1 MAMNTRRI
9 AAVLALAL
17 APLAAP
23 VLAQEAFPARTVK
36 LVVPNPPGGLPDTV
50 ARTIGQRL
58 AEKWGQ
64 QVVIENKPGANGVVA
79 AQVITS
85 APPDGY
91 TLLVT
96 DSSMFSV
103 NPLLYRDLPY
113 DARKDFTAV
122 SLTARAPLFLALHP
136 SVPASTFTEF
146 VALVKSKPGQ
156 ISYGSSG
163 VGSTHHL
170 TMESIKAAL
179 GLDIAHIPYKGTGQ
193 SVPALLGNQ
202 VAAVFSAMPSIA
214 GAVRENRVRLI
225 AVNAA
230 QRSELAPN
238 VPTIAESGIPGFD
251 FAPTIGFSGPANM
264 PPALASR
271 IAADIA
277 EVVKSPAMQDS
288 LRTLGIEPIGGSPQD
303 YAALLAA
310 DRERF
315 AKAVKASGISA
326 E

>member
-1 MAMNTRRI
+1 MNRHIR
-9 AAVLALAL
+9 AAAALAL
-17 APLAAP
+17 AALLPLAATAQ
-23 VLAQEAFPARTVK
+23 AQEPFPTRTVR

-50 ARTIGQRL
+50 ARTIGQKL

-79 AQVITS
+79 AQAITS

-96 DSSMFSV
+96 DGSMFSA
-103 NPLLYRDLPY
+103 NPYLYRDLPY
-113 DARKDFTAV
+113 DARKDFTPV

-136 SVPASTFTEF
+136 SVPAGNFAEF

-156 ISYGSSG
+156 LSYGSSG

-179 GLDIAHIPYKGTGQ
+179 GLDLAHIPYKGTGQ

-214 GAVRENRVRLI
+214 GAVKENRLRLI
-225 AVNAA
+225 AVNSAE
-230 QRSELAPN
+230 RSALAPN
-238 VPTIAESGIPGFD
+238 VPTIAESGVPGFD
-251 FAPTIGFSGPANM
+251 FAPNIGVSGPANM
-264 PPALASR
+264 TLALASR

-277 EVVKSPAMQDS
+277 EVVRSPAMQES
-288 LRTLGIEPIGGSPQD
+288 MRVLGIVPIGGSPQE
-303 YAALLAA
+303 YAALLDA
-310 DRERF
+310 DRERY
-315 AKAVKASGISA
+315 AKAVKASGVKA